1 MNSMETLRQFYA
13 NGLLDSCFWHKF
25 VLTRHSRVYDEW
37 KKGLHPELKVLAEK
51 NIPLFAKNG
60 LHFEGEKSSEKY
72 AQALEFSLD
81 EWMHGRN
88 LEKPVY
94 KWFGFNVPKP
104 DVGPDFIQ
112 KMIEKYEKK
121 RDLEFSKPLPEDK
134 EKIFWLGGE
143 KIRVKTKHGQKLR
156 WFYMGEMQEANA
168 DSDEKTM
175 RGRGLCVLP

>member
-1 MNSMETLRQFYA
+1 MVC
-13 NGLLDSCFWHKF
+13 D
-25 VLTRHSRVYDEW
+25 
-37 KKGLHPELKVLAEK
+37 
-51 NIPLFAKNG
+51 
-60 LHFEGEKSSEKY
+60 FEGEKSSEKY

-121 RDLEFSKPLPEDK
+121 RDLEFSKPLSEDK

-143 KIRVKTKHGQKLR
+143 KILVKTKYGQKLR
-156 WFYMGEMQEANA
+156 WFYMGEMQESDA
-168 DSDEKTM
+168 DFDEKTM